1 MPLLCIFLPCFRLIG
16 AILLGGFLSLVS
28 VSASATTCTNTSNG
42 ALNDPAIY
50 GKFQN
55 SRQDAGCGSDLSL
68 NYTVAPGT
76 NVSWDG
82 VGGVLRGGLVNQGT
96 LNLHAP
102 VELEG
107 FLKNEGTLNLISKD
121 SSAEVNFKGGW
132 VNRGT
137 FSADSVV
144 LHWQEA
150 SRIEDGT
157 VELTSVSLKVSGKV
171 QKIGGNLNASSSN
184 LELSGRTEW
193 MVPESLTFSRLD
205 LNGNTLLLGDN
216 ETELQFSQQVSLNHS
231 SDQIILGRG
240 SLKLD
245 GGLQLEQGYLSVSGG
260 SLELSGASKVE
271 SDGLLNLAD
280 GRFVLQSPFTV
291 KGTLRMNS
299 GTDIQGVSKISL
311 DGGILES
318 SGNLLLDQL
327 EFQGKSH
334 IRLLADTEIDSASPI
349 SLETIEFQKN
359 HLRLVS
365 ETTDLTLD
373 NLTLESS
380 GEKGLDTGLADL
392 TVSGSME
399 VVSGRLSSSGGALTF
414 SGTTQFDPVQSILEL
429 DNSRLSLSSSVDLS
443 SVLRLGGNS
452 LLPGNDLL
460 TLYGASIELGG
471 NLNLEGIKTDN
482 TTFVELKDN
491 SSIRSNRPIELGRL
505 MPHGHTLELGSA
517 ETELSLL
524 GIGEPPELPE
534 GNGNPTI
541 NLSPV
546 IESLNA
552 ERLQDGSL
560 KWSVVISDDSAFSS
574 ISTHW
579 EYLFGAPRNFNSPAY
594 TSVPGSQ
601 TGTVEVVMSDY
612 DDSDSGMLLLTVCD
626 QASDH
631 DGECDFQKEGATT
644 LNFELI
650 PYAYELPLICEDQD
664 CTQTLDGPPPSP
676 VGSLTEIPAPSSED
690 NQAVDSVGG
699 SILLKGGV
707 LQIQEK
713 LTLSGSLIK
722 TGGGSLVLHDGALLN
737 QGSSLKLDN
746 GTLELGDNLELDNST
761 LHADASVLRL
771 LDHVSLVM
779 PADMSFKEIQ
789 LQQKTLTLYSSV
801 TSLTL
806 NEQLILDHA
815 QAGIIRNQAQLVFQG
830 GVKIAEGGIFEVD
843 DASKI
848 QINLITLDG
857 GLLKITGNTNESYS
871 QNTEISVSSPS
882 MLEMDENLNLNFQ
895 TLSLSS
901 DLQITF
907 GSETTNF
914 RVNRLVLKDTSKLS
928 GNSKSKLVVAFPDL
942 TQSNAGEL
950 QIQKITLETEECL
963 DHATQEKIVL
973 LDGGILEIGNLQEIT
988 GIQELVG
995 EIVCPVKLNQAK
1007 ICINDDVTIKGD
1019 LILNGD
1025 AEIHIAPQKTLSYQG
1040 RSKVTLLG
1048 KHLSILGG
1056 GSFVSNQDFVNGIG
1070 LNDNLSRLSIGAVGT
1085 SISHVSI
1092 NDSSGAV
1099 LGALKTW
1106 TDVCNQ
1112 GDGDASESGSIENLE
1127 HSGSFQIELETG
1139 SRFTLNDHLRI
1150 LDNQTVA
1157 VGGSGDGN
1165 FVLGDNA
1172 SLAGTLLLKASATLS
1187 GGTIKFDGGRLEV
1200 EENSNIESS
1209 IQFQKQG
1216 GTISLDA
1223 GKSLSLESNLG
1234 IGNGQNLSLEGGANA
1249 NLKFKN
1255 GSHLQNQGTLK
1266 LDAENLTLTGDN
1278 VSFEAGS
1285 QLLVVQSATFTN
1297 TPFNLS
1303 GAAVEIQENAGLT
1316 FDNSTVELSQSSIDL
1331 QTGAS
1336 LQFDNSS
1343 FNWQGQLSKT
1353 GDGSLSFDEV
1363 RLTGDASY
1371 LGSSQASIRL
1381 LNLDNHGL
1389 ALES

>member
-1 MPLLCIFLPCFRLIG
+1 MPLHCIFLPCFRLIG
-16 AILLGGFLSLVS
+16 AILLGGFLALVS

-68 NYTVAPGT
+68 NYTVALRT

-107 FLKNEGTLNLISKD
+107 FLENEGTLNLISED

-150 SRIEDGT
+150 SRIENGT
-157 VELTSVSLKVSGKV
+157 VGLTSVSLKVSGKV
-171 QKIGGNLNASSSN
+171 QKIGGVLNASSSN

-193 MVPESLTFSRLD
+193 MVPESLTFSGLD

-271 SDGLLNLAD
+271 SEGLLNLAD
-280 GRFVLQSPFTV
+280 GRFVLQAPFTV

-299 GTDIQGVSKISL
+299 GTEIQGVSKISL

-318 SGNLLLDQL
+318 SGSLLLDQL
-327 EFQGKSH
+327 EFQGNSR

-373 NLTLESS
+373 NLSVFAE
-380 GEKGLDTGLADL
+380 EDKGLDTGPADL
-392 TVSGSME
+392 TVSGPL
-399 VVSGRLSSSGGALTF
+399 VVQSGRLASSGGKLSF
-414 SGTTQFDPVQSILEL
+414 FGTAQFGPVQSILEL
-429 DNSRLSLSSSVDLS
+429 DNSTLDLS
-443 SVLRLGGNS
+443 SELQLSSVFRFGGDS
-452 LLPGNDLL
+452 VLPGDDLL
-460 TLYGASIELGG
+460 DLSGASIELGG

-491 SSIRSNRPIELGRL
+491 SSISSNRPIELGRL

-552 ERLQDGSL
+552 ERLQDGGL

-574 ISTHW
+574 LTTHW
-579 EYLFGAPRNFNSPAY
+579 EYLFGGSREFSSPSY
-594 TSVPGSQ
+594 IPSMGSQ
-601 TGTVEVVMSDY
+601 SGTVEVVMTDY

-631 DGECDFQKEGATT
+631 DGECDLQKEGATT
-644 LNFELI
+644 LSFELI

-664 CTQTLDGPPPSP
+664 CTQTLDGPPANLSN
-676 VGSLTEIPAPSSED
+676 PSSSNSIQSLQD
-690 NQAVDSVGG
+690 NQTSGSEGG

-713 LTLSGSLIK
+713 LTLSGSLIE
-722 TGGGSLVLHDGALLN
+722 TGGGSLVLHDGALLI

-771 LDHVSLVM
+771 LDHVSLVI
-779 PADMSFKEIQ
+779 PADISFKEIQ
-789 LQQKTLTLYSSV
+789 LQLKTLALDSSV

-806 NEQLILDHA
+806 TEQLILDHA
-815 QAGIIRNQAQLVFQG
+815 QAGIIRNQAQLVFHG
-830 GVKIAEGGIFEVD
+830 GVKI
-843 DASKI
+843 
-848 QINLITLDG
+848 
-857 GLLKITGNTNESYS
+857 
-871 QNTEISVSSPS
+871 
-882 MLEMDENLNLNFQ
+882 
-895 TLSLSS
+895 
-901 DLQITF
+901 DL
-907 GSETTNF
+907 G
-914 RVNRLVLKDTSKLS
+914 
-928 GNSKSKLVVAFPDL
+928 
-942 TQSNAGEL
+942 
-950 QIQKITLETEECL
+950 
-963 DHATQEKIVL
+963 
-973 LDGGILEIGNLQEIT
+973 
-988 GIQELVG
+988 
-995 EIVCPVKLNQAK
+995 
-1007 ICINDDVTIKGD
+1007 
-1019 LILNGD
+1019 
-1025 AEIHIAPQKTLSYQG
+1025 
-1040 RSKVTLLG
+1040 
-1048 KHLSILGG
+1048 
-1056 GSFVSNQDFVNGIG
+1056 
-1070 LNDNLSRLSIGAVGT
+1070 
-1085 SISHVSI
+1085 
-1092 NDSSGAV
+1092 
-1099 LGALKTW
+1099 
-1106 TDVCNQ
+1106 
-1112 GDGDASESGSIENLE
+1112 
-1127 HSGSFQIELETG
+1127 
-1139 SRFTLNDHLRI
+1139 
-1150 LDNQTVA
+1150 
-1157 VGGSGDGN
+1157 
-1165 FVLGDNA
+1165 
-1172 SLAGTLLLKASATLS
+1172 
-1187 GGTIKFDGGRLEV
+1187 
-1200 EENSNIESS
+1200 
-1209 IQFQKQG
+1209 
-1216 GTISLDA
+1216 
-1223 GKSLSLESNLG
+1223 
-1234 IGNGQNLSLEGGANA
+1234 
-1249 NLKFKN
+1249 
-1255 GSHLQNQGTLK
+1255 
-1266 LDAENLTLTGDN
+1266 
-1278 VSFEAGS
+1278 
-1285 QLLVVQSATFTN
+1285 
-1297 TPFNLS
+1297 
-1303 GAAVEIQENAGLT
+1303 
-1316 FDNSTVELSQSSIDL
+1316 
-1331 QTGAS
+1331 
-1336 LQFDNSS
+1336 
-1343 FNWQGQLSKT
+1343 
-1353 GDGSLSFDEV
+1353 
-1363 RLTGDASY
+1363 
-1371 LGSSQASIRL
+1371 
-1381 LNLDNHGL
+1381 
-1389 ALES
+1389 